1 MLKINLNNNCYK
13 LIEKYKQILSKV
25 VTKTNNFIIKKHILI
40 INITKRFVNRYY
52 ILLLLYRNFI
62 LEN

>member
-1 MLKINLNNNCYK
+1 MLNINLNNNCYK
-13 LIEKYKQILSKV
+13 LIEKYKQNLLKIV
-25 VTKTNNFIIKKHILI
+25 AKTNILVIIKRITNVNI
-40 INITKRFVNRYY
+40 IKCFVNYYY